1 MQVIRRHRPC
11 HYRGDGERRTFAC
24 RMGLLT
30 GAAIHW
36 VGAALILMDHLD
48 DTSTWQYTPTSRMLE
63 IASSVL
69 QAIVGA

>member
-1 MQVIRRHRPC
+1 
-11 HYRGDGERRTFAC
+11 
-24 RMGLLT
+24 MGLLT